1 MLFRSITEQDK
12 LDRLATC
19 SVFCAPSLRGE
30 SFGIVLLEAM
40 AAGAPLVASDIDG
53 YRNVA
58 LHEENALLVPP
69 GNAGALGA
77 ALTSLLTDDELRERL
92 VRGGRQRA
100 ETFSMTSLAH
110 RYIDIYR
117 HLLQAEADREL
128 VLPQNRFV
136 TMFQDRV
143 LRRSRAVER

>member
-1 MLFRSITEQDK
+1 
-12 LDRLATC
+12 
-19 SVFCAPSLRGE
+19 VFCAPSLRGE

-58 LHEENALLVPP
+58 LHDENALLVPP
-69 GNAGALGA
+69 GNAVELGA
-77 ALTSLLTDDELRERL
+77 ALRAVLEDGQLRDRL
-92 VRGGRQRA
+92 VQGGKQRA

-117 HLLQAEADREL
+117 ELLRAEEEREL
-128 VLPQNRFV
+128 VIPQNRFV

-143 LRRSRAVER
+143 LRRSRAIER

>member
-1 MLFRSITEQDK
+1 M
-12 LDRLATC
+12 
-19 SVFCAPSLRGE
+19 FCAPSLRGE

-58 LHEENALLVPP
+58 LHDENALLVPP
-69 GNAGALGA
+69 GNAVELGA
-77 ALTSLLTDDELRERL
+77 ALRAVLEDGQLRDRL
-92 VRGGRQRA
+92 VQGGKQRA

-117 HLLQAEADREL
+117 ELLRAEEEREL
-128 VLPQNRFV
+128 VIPQNRFV

-143 LRRSRAVER
+143 LRRSRAIER

>member
-1 MLFRSITEQDK
+1 
-12 LDRLATC
+12 
-19 SVFCAPSLRGE
+19 VFCAPSLRGE

-58 LHEENALLVPP
+58 LHDENALLVPP
-69 GNAGALGA
+69 GNAVELGA
-77 ALTSLLTDDELRERL
+77 ALRAVLEDGQLRDRL
-92 VRGGRQRA
+92 VQGGKQRA

-117 HLLQAEADREL
+117 ELLRAEEEQEL
-128 VLPQNRFV
+128 VIPQNRFV

-143 LRRSRAVER
+143 LRRSRAIER

>member
-1 MLFRSITEQDK
+1 
-12 LDRLATC
+12 
-19 SVFCAPSLRGE
+19 
-30 SFGIVLLEAM
+30 
-40 AAGAPLVASDIDG
+40 
-53 YRNVA
+53 
-58 LHEENALLVPP
+58 
-69 GNAGALGA
+69 
-77 ALTSLLTDDELRERL
+77 
-92 VRGGRQRA
+92 
-100 ETFSMTSLAH
+100 MTSLAH